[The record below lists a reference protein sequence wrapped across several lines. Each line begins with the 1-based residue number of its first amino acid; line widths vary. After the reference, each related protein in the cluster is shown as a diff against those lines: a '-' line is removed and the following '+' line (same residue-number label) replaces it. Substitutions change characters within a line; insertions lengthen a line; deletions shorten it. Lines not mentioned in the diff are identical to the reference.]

1 VALGV
6 FPYIHVNT
14 KDFEQTSFYYTIHM
28 AHSQYNSPP
37 NQFWS
42 LSHEATNKF
51 FARRSL
57 AASHEHEQTHT
68 RLAATGDPTRSRAGR
83 KRLSSGSEEGC
94 IMQGTVTS
102 RHQRPRP
109 RTPSALLL
117 FTTYSH
123 DPLVSS
129 EFAIR
134 MTTSD

>member
-1 VALGV
+1 
-6 FPYIHVNT
+6 VNT

-28 AHSQYNSPP
+28 AHSPYNSPP
-37 NQFWS
+37 NQLWS
-42 LSHEATNKF
+42 LSHEATNTF

-83 KRLSSGSEEGC
+83 KRLSSGSEEGGSEEGD
-94 IMQGTVTS
+94 IMQGTVTA